1 MVSSKIFKVNMH
13 VFCKNHGVGFIKEI
27 SEIDVMDEVI
37 RCFEIQFD
45 TDNIN
50 LTVPEE
56 KMSSVGIRHLIPKK
70 IIPDIMNIFKAESKS
85 MRVIWSKRS
94 KEYEQ
99 KLCSGDIYAIAEV
112 ARDLY
117 KNAGNPSRSYSE
129 RIIYEKAIERVA
141 SEISTVQARPVDDVI
156 SEIGKILS
164 MYQDSYSEQF
174 SDISSDQS
182 LDQFVA

>member
-1 MVSSKIFKVNMH
+1 MH

-70 IIPDIMNIFKAESKS
+70 IIPDIMNIFKAES
-85 MRVIWSKRS
+85 
-94 KEYEQ
+94 
-99 KLCSGDIYAIAEV
+99 
-112 ARDLY
+112 
-117 KNAGNPSRSYSE
+117 
-129 RIIYEKAIERVA
+129 
-141 SEISTVQARPVDDVI
+141 
-156 SEIGKILS
+156 
-164 MYQDSYSEQF
+164 
-174 SDISSDQS
+174 
-182 LDQFVA
+182 